1 MLEETTANEMLVTA
15 GFVTTAPVYYSGHP
29 ACCKVD
35 DLKDALFTTTR
46 EAVVKLPIKLDAD
59 TLCSLT
65 VTMACPIWT
74 PIGDYDDPDWEILPD
89 WYIEGENL
97 TNDQFGKKVRVYFI
111 GHPSGV
117 FGNAYIQTIP
127 DEEPS
132 LIAWS

>member
-1 MLEETTANEMLVTA
+1 MTA

-35 DLKDALFTTTR
+35 DLRDALFTTTR
-46 EAVVKLPIKLDAD
+46 EAIVKLPIRLGTD

-74 PIGDYDDPDWEILPD
+74 PLGEYDDPDVETLPD
-89 WYIEGENL
+89 WYVEGDNPTPTE
-97 TNDQFGKKVRVYFI
+97 QFGKKVRVYFI
-111 GHPSGV
+111 GHPSGTFDQV
-117 FGNAYIQTIP
+117 YIQTIS

-132 LIAWS
+132 LIARR